1 MGGRAGKRGQQVEAV
16 AEAFLLEPLA
26 PFPGTAVH
34 DRVADYG
41 LEILSTNWDDY
52 HANRAVCTP
61 AGLDP
66 AVLDAQAEKWEQ
78 RLHLYLEDIRRKM
91 DRGAASPEEEAQILN
106 MERTVIIYELMMGD
120 VLRQT
125 NLNTNKAASE
135 EDQLGELAR
144 QAAAKLP
151 AFTPAQVT
159 DALQEAQRR
168 EGLRRVGTNGQRHW
182 EWVDYL

>member
-1 MGGRAGKRGQQVEAV
+1 MDGRAGKRGQQVEAV
-16 AEAFLLEPLA
+16 AEAFHLLA

-41 LEILSTNWDDY
+41 LEILCANWDDY

-66 AVLDAQAEKWEQ
+66 AILDAQAEKWEQ
-78 RLHLYLEDIRRKM
+78 RLHVYLKDIRRKM
-91 DRGAASPEEEAQILN
+91 DRGTALPEEEAQILN

-151 AFTPAQVT
+151 AFTPDQIA

-168 EGLRRVGTNGQRHW
+168 EGLRQIRRGDFIQW